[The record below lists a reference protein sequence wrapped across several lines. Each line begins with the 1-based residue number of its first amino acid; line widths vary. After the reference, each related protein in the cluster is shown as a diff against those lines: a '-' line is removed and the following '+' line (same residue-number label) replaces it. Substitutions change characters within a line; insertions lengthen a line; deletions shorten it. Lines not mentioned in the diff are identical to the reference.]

1 MGGPVP
7 YTQLRTHVWASADVA
22 GRRPARDVPA
32 PSSTLSVQIGAF
44 GTRAIAQAAWADIK
58 SAAPGLA
65 AGRSLSVEPISAGG
79 TPVYRSMV
87 TGFND
92 RAQAVH
98 FCEALRAKGKAC
110 FVRSE

>member
-1 MGGPVP
+1 VP

-44 GTRAIAQAAWADIK
+44 GTRAIAQAAWADIR

-65 AGRSLSVEPISAGG
+65 AGRSLSVEAISAGG